1 MEKSLKE
8 LTEELM
14 TSFAA
19 FKAANDDALSAQRK
33 DILAEIKAD
42 KINEHITKL
51 QTEIAA
57 LQTKSQDRIDQLE
70 AMIAEGNVL
79 SNGDA
84 RDYEAEA
91 KVWFAGM
98 TGNTEFANFGP
109 AQTEEYTAYTK
120 SFSNALKRGTSDHKI
135 QALMS
140 VGSEPDGGLWVPT
153 QQSNRIIK
161 RIFDTSPMRQVASV
175 LSITTD
181 SIEFPNDVN
190 DAVTGGWVGEYDPRT
205 VTNTPK
211 VGNQTIYVHE
221 KYAMPSVTQKLLDM
235 ATINVETWL
244 EEKIGDKMGRDENYA
259 FVVGDGVSKPRG
271 FLDYRTTA
279 VTTADATRSW
289 GLLQYT
295 GTGASGA
302 FPSLSNGGVNP
313 DSLIDLVASLKP
325 AYRAGAVFVMNRLT
339 EATIRKMR
347 DRDGNYIVAP
357 LTSGLGFTLLGYPIQ
372 IMEDMPA
379 IGANSFSIAFG
390 NFKVGYQIVD
400 GRGIRVLRDN
410 LTSKGRVL
418 FYTTKWTGG
427 DVLNF
432 DAIKLLKF
440 A

>member
-1 MEKSLKE
+1 MEKTAEQLAKE
-8 LTEELM
+8 LAATFE
-14 TSFAA
+14 A
-19 FKAANDDALSAQRK
+19 FKVANNEALSAQKK
-33 DILAEIKAD
+33 DILLEIKAD
-42 KINEHITKL
+42 DLNNQITKL

-57 LQTKSQDRIDQLE
+57 LTTKSQERIDQLE
-70 AMIAEGNVL
+70 TMVNA
-79 SNGDA
+79 GDRSSGSEA

-91 KVWFAGM
+91 KVWFAGKS
-98 TGNTEFANFGP
+98 GQTEFANFGP
-109 AQTEEYTAYTK
+109 AQTEQYTAYSK
-120 SFSNALKRGTSDHKI
+120 NFANVLKRGVSGNAV

-153 QQSNRIIK
+153 QQSNQIIK

-190 DAVTGGWVGEYDPRT
+190 DAVTGGWVGEYDSRA

-211 VGNQTIYVHE
+211 VGNQTIYVRE
-221 KYAMPSVTQKLLDM
+221 QYAMPSVTQKLLDM
-235 ATINVETWL
+235 ASINVESWL
-244 EEKIGDKMGRDENYA
+244 MEKIADKMSRDENTA
-259 FVVGDGVSKPRG
+259 FVNGDGTAKPRG
-271 FLDYRTTA
+271 FLDYRTAA
-279 VTTADATRSW
+279 VTTADGTRAW
-289 GLLQYT
+289 GTLQYVGT
-295 GTGASGA
+295 GTSGG

-313 DSLIDLVASLKP
+313 DSLIDLVAALKP
-325 AYRAGAVFVMNRLT
+325 AYRAGAVFAMNRLT

-357 LTSGLGFTLLGYPIQ
+357 LTSGLGFTLLGYPIV
-372 IMEDMPA
+372 IMEDMA
-379 IGANSFSIAFG
+379 SIGANSYSIAFG
-390 NFKVGYQIVD
+390 NFKAGYQIVD

-410 LTSKGRVL
+410 LTSKGNVL

-427 DVLNF
+427 DILNF